1 LILLAK
7 MEIEMVVPDN
17 ISAELFTRSFSLHGP
32 RNGDGRVFVARV
44 SQSNKIRSGEPE
56 AA

>member
-17 ISAELFTRSFSLHGP
+17 ISELFARSFSLHGP